1 MNKDEAI
8 LNYLHNY
15 CSAKIVQEIRM
26 IQNAWNIIDKNI
38 SDVDFEA
45 TKTYNWQKIRGTEYA
60 KELHRMHQDI
70 VLEEYKDN
78 KRRFPNLLD
87 KNIIKIGKAL
97 TNLANLIRLNFN
109 LEIILNLINLF
120 K

>member
-70 VLEEYKDN
+70 VLEEYKDK

-87 KNIIKIGKAL
+87 KNIIKINEEKV
-97 TNLANLIRLNFN
+97 
-109 LEIILNLINLF
+109 
-120 K
+120 